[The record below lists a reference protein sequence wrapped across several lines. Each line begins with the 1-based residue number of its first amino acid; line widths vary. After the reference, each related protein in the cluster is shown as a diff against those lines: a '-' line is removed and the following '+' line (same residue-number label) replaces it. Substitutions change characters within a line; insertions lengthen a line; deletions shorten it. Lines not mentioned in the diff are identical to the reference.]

1 MKVGN
6 PDWKELGIEPTDIT
20 LRNRVGVSFAPE
32 NAERIGET
40 VEDMFANWS
49 EWQEKIEQVRRGF
62 IFNIGHGA
70 EAAGEYLLKT
80 VLEKQEVRDELAE
93 R

>member
-6 PDWKELGIEPTDIT
+6 PDWKELGIEPTDIM
-20 LRNRVGVSFAPE
+20 LRNRIGVSFAPE
-32 NAERIGET
+32 NAARIGEALD
-40 VEDMFANWS
+40 EMFINWS

-70 EAAGEYLLKT
+70 EASGEYLLKT
-80 VLEKQEVRDELAE
+80 VLEKQNARDESVE